1 MNNQRDAATTPEKRP
16 YAPPAI
22 TEYGALEEL
31 TAGGTGN
38 ANEGSPGGSAK
49 RP

>member
-1 MNNQRDAATTPEKRP
+1 MSNQRDAATTPKKP
-16 YAPPAI
+16 YAPPAV

-38 ANEGSPGGSAK
+38 ASEGSPGNSAK